1 MHAALSSFEYLVQAR
16 NGLPEVLRTGILSLE
31 EALLGLQQELPEQ
44 LSTNPFSEPH
54 ALRRFGLASTS
65 LKVDMPFAQQASAE
79 IHERTLFSDS
89 LELRSLLSEGIPRG
103 RQHVSLPRAIRA
115 RQIHP
120 RVASVVAYCSR
131 TARR

>member
-1 MHAALSSFEYLVQAR
+1 MQTR
-16 NGLPEVLRTGILSLE
+16 DGLPGVLRTEILYLE

-44 LSTNPFSEPH
+44 LSTKAFSEPH

-65 LKVDMPFAQQASAE
+65 FKVDIPFAQQESTE
-79 IHERTLFSDS
+79 IRERTLFSDS
-89 LELRSLLSEGIPRG
+89 LELRSLIGEGIPRG
-103 RQHVSLPRAIRA
+103 RQHVSFPRAIRA

-120 RVASVVAYCSR
+120 RVASAVAYCSR